1 MEALHFVPAFSARS
15 QTFIYDLLLALETQP
30 GLTNEVLTLKRKL
43 EDERPF
49 ARVAVARELSFWER
63 IDFKIQ
69 RRIAPGGNPSEAV
82 RRLRRERRRCDEAD
96 LVHAHFGV
104 AGYRLLKAC
113 RRIEELAPKLL
124 VSLHGTDTT
133 RDLRIDPEYRETLIR
148 AAGAGS
154 IFAANSVFLKRK
166 AAEAG
171 IPAERIRV
179 VRNQVNGGFLRAARS
194 RPYGGGALKL
204 ISVGRLIPWKG
215 HEHLIRA
222 LPLVAAELPGVE
234 LSLVG
239 EGSEF
244 DRLKALAEEL
254 DVGDRVRFLGAL
266 PHREIPLLISG
277 HHVYVQPSVKDP
289 RTAQEESCGVALL
302 EALAVG
308 LPAVITD
315 SPGMVEAVSFESSSS
330 VRIVRRGS
338 HFELAAAILET
349 ATDEAAFR
357 LDEPGRVA
365 ALRKHSADNQVREL
379 LAVYGELAAG
389 RGRC

>member
-1 MEALHFVPAFSARS
+1 MEALHFVPTFSARS
-15 QTFIYDLLLALETQP
+15 QTFVYDLLRALEARP
-30 GLTNEVLTLKRKL
+30 ELNNAVLTLTRKL

-49 ARVAVARELSFWER
+49 PRVAVARNLPAWEQLE
-63 IDFKIQ
+63 FKLR
-69 RRIAPGGNPSEAV
+69 RRIAPDGNPSETV
-82 RRLRRERRRCDEAD
+82 RRLRRERRRCAEAD

-104 AGYRLLKAC
+104 AGYRLLKVFP
-113 RRIEELAPKLL
+113 RMEEIAPKLV
-124 VSLHGTDTT
+124 VSLHGTDAT
-133 RDLRIDPEYRETLIR
+133 RDLRADRDYRDTLIR
-148 AAGAGS
+148 AAEAGS
-154 IFAANSVFLKRK
+154 LFAANSVFLKRK

-171 IPAERIRV
+171 VPAERIRV
-179 VRNQVNGGFLRAARS
+179 VRNQVNGSFRRAARS
-194 RPYGGGALKL
+194 LPYDGGALKL

-222 LPLVAAELPGVE
+222 LPLVAAELPGAE
-234 LSLVG
+234 LSLAG
-239 EGSEF
+239 EGSEL
-244 DRLKALAEEL
+244 DRLKSLAEDL
-254 DVGDRVRFLGAL
+254 GVGERVRFLGAL
-266 PHREIPLLISG
+266 PHREIPPLLSG

-315 SPGMVEAVSFESSSS
+315 SPGMMETVSFESSAS

-349 ATDEAAFR
+349 AADEAAFS

-365 ALRKHSADNQVREL
+365 ALRKHSAENQVREL

-389 RGRC
+389 GRR